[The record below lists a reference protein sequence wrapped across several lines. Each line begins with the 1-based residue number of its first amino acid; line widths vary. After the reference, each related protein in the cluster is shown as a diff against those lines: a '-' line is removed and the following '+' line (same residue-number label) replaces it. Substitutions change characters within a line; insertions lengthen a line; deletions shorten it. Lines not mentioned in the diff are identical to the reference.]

1 MLDLPR
7 KINLSA
13 RSALAGNGVGFVP
26 RFKAAMSAIRGSPG
40 QVRPTTNSGQRSKDG
55 GGGSVQRRLRFA
67 LISAYLANQ
76 FADPILAE
84 ELLGSLLKLRDS
96 IERQLRQ
103 NYHDRGLPFPSESN
117 YPGPKAKESLL
128 YLIVASVKPNL
139 IIETGVDQGV
149 SSYFIL
155 EALRRNGSGRLHSID
170 IGATGASGNS
180 VGWLV
185 PQHLRERWELTLKPA
200 EEALPT
206 VNDMVDIFL
215 HDSLHTQEH
224 MSFEF
229 DWADDHLNPGG
240 ILCSDDIDLNQ
251 AFMRFLEKHND
262 DYYPISTKVV
272 GVARK
277 VFGGLA

>member
-1 MLDLPR
+1 MLELPK

-13 RSALAGNGVGFVP
+13 RSALFGNGVGLGTHL
-26 RFKAAMSAIRGSPG
+26 RAAVSAIRGSPG
-40 QVRPTTNSGQRSKDG
+40 QVPSPASSGQRLKKEGS
-55 GGGSVQRRLRFA
+55 GSVRRRLRFA
-67 LISAYLANQ
+67 LISAYLVNQ
-76 FADPILAE
+76 FADPALAD
-84 ELLGSLLKLRDS
+84 ELLGDLLKIRDS
-96 IERQLRQ
+96 IERKLRQ
-103 NYHDRGLPFPSESN
+103 NYHDRGIPFPDESN

-128 YLIVASVKPNL
+128 YLLVASTRPS
-139 IIETGVDQGV
+139 IMIETGVDQGV

-155 EALRRNGSGRLHSID
+155 EALRRNGYGRLHSID
-170 IGATGASGNS
+170 IGATVSSGDS

-206 VNDMVDIFL
+206 MNEMVDIFL

-229 DWADDHLNPGG
+229 HWADGHLSPGG
-240 ILCSDDIDLNQ
+240 ILCSDDIDINQ
-251 AFMRFLEKHND
+251 AFMAFLQEHKD
-262 DYYPISTKVV
+262 GYYPISTKIV

-277 VFGGLA
+277 VYGGLS